1 MTPRNVNRNL
11 GCGIA
16 AGAVLLLAQSAAV
29 AQNNGLVQ
37 GVIYDAHG
45 QPVAGAMVK
54 LKHELRRLT
63 FMVVSREQGRFEA
76 KDLPPGQYSVQ
87 AIGGDMRSPWFDAVY
102 VNAGGSANTK
112 VSLALNYYRGPDLPA
127 AWPQRIPE
135 EQVRLVSVDPK
146 DLPEGYGK
154 TLVAEK
160 CTSCHD
166 LRRVVVKRSN
176 GDHWAHTTA
185 RMRTRMTTANIP
197 DLTNAEYDT
206 IVNYLVANFP
216 EVQPYDAN
224 SRLPRTLLSGKAMS
238 YRVVTYALVN
248 THAEPHDVAADPQG
262 NAWVSERA
270 GKLGKFDPRTLTFT
284 ERDTPPGPAAK
295 DRQSLGNP
303 QIDSKGILWV
313 ADGPNSRWL
322 SYDTNT
328 DRFLAFAFPRG
339 KGNAGGNSMAL
350 HPDGTIWATGGGKEA
365 RQLYPEKV
373 EFKFYE
379 APAAKTHRNPGAY
392 GLAIAGDQSVWFAE
406 DETDLMARVDP
417 VTGKVD
423 EYKIPYQGHAY
434 PRRMNSDANGDL
446 WVALWNAGKLMK
458 VDHKTK
464 QMTLYT
470 PPTATGGHYSVVVD
484 KKQGYVW
491 VSEHQVDKIARFDP
505 RTEEWVEFPLAEA
518 ESDPR
523 RIDID
528 PTNPNRIFFSGN
540 IPGRVGF
547 VEVLPQ

>member
-1 MTPRNVNRNL
+1 MTLRNVNRHL
-11 GCGIA
+11 RWGILA
-16 AGAVLLLAQSAAV
+16 AGAVLLLAQPAAV
-29 AQNNGLVQ
+29 AQNTGTVQ
-37 GVIYDAHG
+37 GVIYDQHG
-45 QPVAGAMVK
+45 QPVSGAMVK
-54 LKHELRRLT
+54 LRHELRRLT
-63 FMVVSREQGRFEA
+63 FMVVTREQGRFEA

-87 AIGGDMRSPWFDAVY
+87 GIGGDYQTDWFDRVHINPGDDA
-102 VNAGGSANTK
+102 K
-112 VSLALNYYRGPDLPA
+112 VGLALNYRRGPDLPA
-127 AWPQRIPE
+127 AWPQRLPE
-135 EQVRLVSVDPK
+135 GEVRLASIDPK
-146 DLPEGYGK
+146 DLPAGAGK
-154 TLVAEK
+154 ALVTEK
-160 CTSCHD
+160 CNSCHD

-176 GDHWAHTTA
+176 RDHWAHTAT
-185 RMRTRMTTANIP
+185 RMRTRMLTANMP
-197 DLTNAEYDT
+197 DLTEAEYDT
-206 IVNYLVANFP
+206 IVDYLVENFP
-216 EVQPYDAN
+216 EVQRYDAN
-224 SRLPRTLLSGKAMS
+224 SRLPRNYLTGKAVN
-238 YRVVTYALVN
+238 YRAVTYDLVN

-270 GKLGKFDPRTLTFT
+270 GKLGKFDPRALTFT
-284 ERDTPPGPAAK
+284 ERDTPPGPAPK

-303 QIDSKGILWV
+303 QIDAKGILWV
-313 ADGPNSRWL
+313 ADGPNGRWL

-350 HPDGTIWATGGGKEA
+350 HPDGSIWATGGGKEA
-365 RQLYPEKV
+365 RQLLPEKV

-392 GLAIAGDQSVWFAE
+392 GIAIAGDQSVWFAQ
-406 DETDLMARVDP
+406 DETDLMTRIDP
-417 VTGKVD
+417 ATGKVD
-423 EYKIPYQGHAY
+423 EYKIPYDGHAF

-470 PPTATGGHYSVVVD
+470 PPTSTGGHYSVIVD

-505 RTEEWVEFPLAEA
+505 KTGEWVEFPLPEA

-547 VEVLPQ
+547 IEVLTQ

>member
-1 MTPRNVNRNL
+1 MKIRNVNRHF
-11 GCGIA
+11 GCGILA
-16 AGAVLLLAQSAAV
+16 AGAVLLFAQPAALAQNTGTV
-29 AQNNGLVQ
+29 T
-37 GVIYDAHG
+37 GVIYDQHG
-45 QPVAGAMVK
+45 EPVAGAMVK
-54 LKHELRRLT
+54 LRHELRRLT
-63 FMVVSREQGRFEA
+63 FMVVTREMGQFEA

-87 AIGGDMRSPWFDAVY
+87 GIGAGFQTDWFDRVHINPGGDA
-102 VNAGGSANTK
+102 K
-112 VSLALNYYRGPDLPA
+112 VGLALNYHRGPDLPA

-135 EQVRLVSVDPK
+135 NQVRLVSVDPK
-146 DLPEGYGK
+146 DLPDGDGK
-154 TLVAEK
+154 ALVAEK
-160 CTSCHD
+160 CASCHD

-176 GDHWAHTTA
+176 RDHWAHTTT
-185 RMRTRMTTANIP
+185 RMRTRMVTANIP
-197 DLTNAEYDT
+197 DLTDAEYNT
-206 IVNYLVANFP
+206 IVEYLVDKFP
-216 EVQPYDAN
+216 EVQRYDAN
-224 SRLPRTLLSGKAMS
+224 SRLPRTYLTGKAIN
-238 YRVVTYALVN
+238 YRAVTYDLIN

-270 GKLGKFDPRTLTFT
+270 GKLGKFDPRALTFT
-284 ERDTPPGPAAK
+284 ERDTPPGPAPK

-313 ADGPNSRWL
+313 ADGPNARWL

-350 HPDGTIWATGGGKEA
+350 HPDGTVWATGGGKEA
-365 RQLYPEKV
+365 RQLLPEKV

-379 APAAKTHRNPGAY
+379 APSAKTHRNPGAY
-392 GLAIAGDQSVWFAE
+392 GIAIAGDQSVWFAQ
-406 DETDLMARVDP
+406 DETDLMTRIDP

-423 EYKIPYQGHAY
+423 EYKIPYDGHAY

-470 PPTATGGHYSVVVD
+470 PPTTTGGHYSVIVD
-484 KKQGYVW
+484 KQQGYIW

-505 RTEEWVEFPLAEA
+505 KTEEWVEFPLPEA

-547 VEVLPQ
+547 VEVLPP